1 MKQRLLFGCVL
12 MSVLMTSCSVKRE
25 SLSMSKP
32 PVAERRTHVDTYH
45 GLQLEDPY
53 HWLKDQSYPTI
64 DDEDVLDYLKAEN
77 AYFEEFAGLIEQK
90 VEDIYNELKGRLEKE
105 DASVPFRDG
114 DYVYQSRYVQ
124 DSQYRQHIRWLA
136 PHESTNPADSFV
148 VPDEGTQVMLDQN
161 ELADGLE
168 YFRLGAFAVS
178 PDYRLLAYSTDTNG
192 SERFTLVIKDLT
204 TGELLAERIENT
216 GGSVVWAN
224 DSKSFLYVMVNEQ
237 WRPNRVRHHVLGTDP
252 ADDPIVYEEADPG
265 FFVGISRTT
274 SRDYAVISTDD
285 HETSEVY
292 VLPLDDLKQEP
303 NLIVERREKH
313 YYSVDHGGD
322 DFFVLTN
329 DSHKNFRLA
338 KTPADSLEPDSWSS
352 VIEGSDS
359 RYITNFQTL
368 SNRLIVS
375 YREDGL
381 DQVAILEGDT
391 PLQPIEFEEAV
402 YSVGF
407 GSSSSGPNPTQIRI
421 FYSSLV
427 TPSTTFDYELATG
440 QRFERKV
447 QNIPSG
453 YDANFYTSERRMAP
467 SHDGVLVPVS
477 IVYRKD
483 TPLDGTAPLYL
494 RAYGAY
500 GSSSSPSFST
510 TIKSWLDRGFVYAI
524 AHIRGG
530 SEMGYHWYEDGKL
543 DKRMNTFHDFISVA
557 RYLIEEEFTAPK
569 RIAITGG
576 SAGGTLMG
584 VVVNE
589 APELWGAVVSHVPFV
604 DVLNTMLDETLP
616 LTPIEWPEWGNPI
629 IDQDAYEYILSYSPY
644 DQLAAKDYPPMLV
657 TAGLNDPRVTY
668 WEPAKYVAKLRHL
681 KTDDNLLFLKTEM
694 GAGHGGR
701 SGRYEFLRVL
711 AETIAFVLH
720 AMDIQDD

>member
-1 MKQRLLFGCVL
+1 MCVL
-12 MSVLMTSCSVKRE
+12 TTSCSVKKE
-25 SLSMSKP
+25 SLTMSKP
-32 PVAERRTHVDTYH
+32 PIADRRTHIETYH
-45 GLQLEDPY
+45 GIPLEDSY

-77 AYFEEFAGLIEQK
+77 AYFEEFAGLIEDR
-90 VEDIYNELKGRLEKE
+90 VDDIYDELKGRLEKE

-114 DYVYQSRYVQ
+114 DYVYQSRYIP
-124 DSQYRQHIRWLA
+124 DGQYRQHIRWLVD
-136 PHESTNPADSFV
+136 TDSKSSGDYFA
-148 VPDEGTQVMLDQN
+148 VPEEGTQVILDQN
-161 ELADGLE
+161 ELAAGLE
-168 YFRLGAFAVS
+168 YFRLGTFSVS
-178 PDYRLLAYSTDTNG
+178 PDDQLLAYSSDING
-192 SERFTLVIKDLT
+192 SERFTLVVKNLI
-204 TGELLAERIENT
+204 TGELLSDRIENT
-216 GGSVVWAN
+216 GGSVAWAS
-224 DSKSFLYVMVNEQ
+224 DSKSFLYVTVDEH
-237 WRPNRVRHHVLGTDP
+237 WRPNRVLHHVLGTEPTNDRV
-252 ADDPIVYEEADPG
+252 VYEESDPG
-265 FFVGISRTT
+265 FFVGVSRTT
-274 SRDYAVISTDD
+274 SREFAVISTDD

-292 VLPLDDLKQEP
+292 VLPLNDLTQDPK
-303 NLIVERREKH
+303 LIVKRRDKH
-313 YYSVDHGGD
+313 YYSVDHGGR
-322 DFFVLTN
+322 DFYVLTN
-329 DSHKNFRLA
+329 DTHKNFRLA
-338 KTPADSLEPDSWSS
+338 STGEEALAPENWTS
-352 VIEGSDS
+352 VIDGSDS
-359 RYITNFQTL
+359 RYITNFQAL
-368 SNRLIVS
+368 KDRLIVS

-381 DQVAILEGDT
+381 DQVAILESDAD
-391 PLQPIEFEEAV
+391 LQPLEFEEAV

-407 GSSSSGPNPTQIRI
+407 GSSSSGPNPSHIRI
-421 FYSSLV
+421 YFSSLV

-440 QRFERKV
+440 ERFVRKMQV
-447 QNIPSG
+447 IPSG
-453 YDANFYTSERRMAP
+453 YDASLYTSERRMAK

-483 TPLDGTAPLYL
+483 TALDGTAPLYL

-543 DKRMNTFHDFISVA
+543 DKRMNTFLDFIAVA
-557 RYLIEEEFTAPK
+557 HYLIEENFTTSK

-604 DVLNTMLDETLP
+604 DVLNTMLDESLP

-629 IDQDAYEYILSYSPY
+629 TDKEAYEYIKSYSPY
-644 DQLAAKDYPPMLV
+644 DQLAAKEYPPMLV

-681 KTDDNLLFLKTEM
+681 KTDDNFLFLKTEM

-701 SGRYEFLRVL
+701 SGRYEYLRVV
-711 AETIAFVLH
+711 AEAMAFVFH
-720 AMDIQDD
+720 AMDIPVD

>member
-1 MKQRLLFGCVL
+1 MKVTIFFGCVL
-12 MSVLMTSCSVKRE
+12 MCVLMTSCSVKKE
-25 SLSMSKP
+25 SLTMSEP
-32 PVAERRTHVDTYH
+32 PIADRRAHVETYH
-45 GLQLEDPY
+45 GMPLEDPY

-77 AYFEEFAGLIEQK
+77 AYFEEFAGLIEDR
-90 VEDIYNELKGRLEKE
+90 VDVIYNELKGRLEKE

-114 DYVYQSRYVQ
+114 DYVYQSRYIP
-124 DSQYRQHIRWLA
+124 DGQYRQHIRWSV
-136 PHESTNPADSFV
+136 ESDAKSSGDYFV
-148 VPDEGTQVMLDQN
+148 VPEEGSQVILDQN
-161 ELADGLE
+161 ELAEGLE
-168 YFRLGAFAVS
+168 YFRLGTFSVS
-178 PDYRLLAYSTDTNG
+178 PDDQLLAYSSDTNG
-192 SERFTLVIKDLT
+192 SERFTLVVKNLT
-204 TGELLAERIENT
+204 TGELLSDRIENT
-216 GGSVVWAN
+216 GGSVAWAS
-224 DSKSFLYVMVNEQ
+224 DSKSFLYVTVDEH
-237 WRPNRVRHHVLGTDP
+237 WRPNRVLHHVLGADP
-252 ADDPIVYEEADPG
+252 TNDRVVYEESDPG
-265 FFVGISRTT
+265 FFVGVSRTT
-274 SRDYAVISTDD
+274 SREYAVISTDD

-292 VLPLDDLKQEP
+292 LLPLNDLTQDPK
-303 NLIVERREKH
+303 LIVQRQDKH
-313 YYSVDHGGD
+313 YYSVDHGGQ
-322 DFFVLTN
+322 DFYVLTN
-329 DSHKNFRLA
+329 DTHKNFRLA
-338 KTPADSLEPDSWSS
+338 STAEEALAPENWKS
-352 VIEGSDS
+352 VMEGTDS
-359 RYITNFQTL
+359 RYITNFQAL
-368 SNRLIVS
+368 ADRLIVS

-381 DQVAILEGDT
+381 DQIAILESDAE
-391 PLQPIEFEEAV
+391 LQPLEFEEAV

-407 GSSSSGPNPTQIRI
+407 GSSSSGPNPSHIRI
-421 FYSSLV
+421 FFSSLV

-440 QRFERKV
+440 ERLERKV
-447 QNIPSG
+447 QVIPSG
-453 YDANFYTSERRMAP
+453 YDASLYTSERRMAK

-543 DKRMNTFHDFISVA
+543 DKRMNTFLDFISVA
-557 RYLIEEEFTAPK
+557 RYLVDEKFTAPK

-604 DVLNTMLDETLP
+604 DVLNTMLDESLP

-629 IDQDAYEYILSYSPY
+629 TDKLAYEYIKSYSPY

-668 WEPAKYVAKLRHL
+668 WEPAKYVAKLRHV

-701 SGRYEFLRVL
+701 SGRYEFLRVV
-711 AETIAFVLH
+711 AEAMAFVFH
-720 AMDIQDD
+720 AMDIPVD

>member
-1 MKQRLLFGCVL
+1 MCVL
-12 MSVLMTSCSVKRE
+12 MSSCSVKKE
-25 SLSMSKP
+25 SLNMSKAP
-32 PVAERRTHVDTYH
+32 IAERRAHVETYH
-45 GLQLEDPY
+45 GMQVTDPY

-77 AYFEEFAGLIEQK
+77 AYFDEFAGLLESK

-105 DASVPFRDG
+105 DASVPYLDG
-114 DYVYQSRYVQ
+114 KYVYQSRYVQ

-136 PHESTNPADSFV
+136 PSDTTNPDDVFV
-148 VPDEGTQVMLDQN
+148 IPEDGTQVILDQN
-161 ELADGLE
+161 ELAKGLD
-168 YFRLGAFAVS
+168 YFRLGAFSAS
-178 PDYRLLAYSTDTNG
+178 PDDRLLAYSSDTNG
-192 SERFTLVIKDLT
+192 SERFTLVVKDVT
-204 TGELLAERIENT
+204 SGELLPDRIENT
-216 GGSVVWAN
+216 GGSVVWAS
-224 DSKSFLYVMVNEQ
+224 DSQSFLYVSVDEH
-237 WRPNRVRHHVLGTDP
+237 WRPNQVRHHVLGTEST
-252 ADDPIVYEEADPG
+252 DDPIIYEESDPG
-265 FFVGISRTT
+265 FFVGVSRTT
-274 SRDYAVISTDD
+274 SRQYAVISTDD

-292 VLPLDDLKQEP
+292 VLPLDDLTQDP
-303 NLIVERREKH
+303 QLIVQRRDKH
-313 YYSVDHGGD
+313 HYTVDHGGH
-322 DFFVLTN
+322 DFYVLTN
-329 DSHKNFRLA
+329 DSHKNFRVA
-338 KTPADSLEPDSWSS
+338 STPEDSLAPEHWIP
-352 VIEGSDS
+352 VIEGTNS
-359 RYITNFQTL
+359 RYITNFQALET
-368 SNRLIVS
+368 RLIVS
-375 YREDGL
+375 YREEGL
-381 DQVAILEGDT
+381 DQVAILEGGAQ
-391 PLQPIEFEEAV
+391 LKPIEFEEAV

-407 GSSSSGPNPTQIRI
+407 GSSSAGPNPTHIRI
-421 FYSSLV
+421 FFSSLV
-427 TPSTTFDYELATG
+427 TPSTTFDYDLATG
-440 QRFERKV
+440 TRHVRKV

-453 YDANFYTSERRMAP
+453 YDASLYTSERRMAK

-483 TPLDGTAPLYL
+483 THLDGTAPLYL

-543 DKRMNTFHDFISVA
+543 DKRMNTFLDFIAVA
-557 RYLIEEEFTAPK
+557 RYLIDEQFTAPK

-589 APELWGAVVSHVPFV
+589 APDLWGAVVSHVPFV
-604 DVLNTMLDETLP
+604 DVLNTMLDESLP

-629 IDQDAYEYILSYSPY
+629 TDQDAFEYIRSYSPY
-644 DQLAAKDYPPMLV
+644 DQLVANDYPPMLV

-681 KTDDNLLFLKTEM
+681 KTDENLLFLKTEM

-701 SGRYEFLRVL
+701 SGRYEFLRVV
-711 AETIAFVLH
+711 AEAMAFVLH
-720 AMDIQDD
+720 AMDL

>member
-1 MKQRLLFGCVL
+1 
-12 MSVLMTSCSVKRE
+12 MSE
-25 SLSMSKP
+25 A
-32 PVAERRTHVDTYH
+32 PVAERRAHVETYH
-45 GLQLEDPY
+45 GMQLEDPY
-53 HWLKDQSYPTI
+53 HWLKDQSYPKI
-64 DDEDVLDYLKAEN
+64 DDEDVLEYLKEEN

-90 VEDIYNELKGRLEKE
+90 VDDIYDELKGRLEKE

-114 DYVYQSRYVQ
+114 DYVYQSRYVE

-136 PHESTNPADSFV
+136 PSDSTSPADQFT
-148 VPDEGTQVMLDQN
+148 VPEAGTEVILDQN
-161 ELADGLE
+161 ELAEGLE
-168 YFRLGAFAVS
+168 YFQLGTFSVS
-178 PDYRLLAYSTDTNG
+178 PDDRLLAYSSDTNG
-192 SERFTLVIKDLT
+192 SERFTLVVKDLT
-204 TGELLAERIENT
+204 TGELLSDRIENT
-216 GGSVVWAN
+216 GGSVVWAA
-224 DSKSFLYVMVNEQ
+224 DSKSFLYILVDEH
-237 WRPNRVRHHVLGTDP
+237 WRPNRVRHHVLGTDS
-252 ADDPIVYEEADPG
+252 ANDPIVYEESDPG

-274 SRDYAVISTDD
+274 SREYAVIGTDD

-292 VLPLDDLKQEP
+292 VLPLANLGAEP
-303 NLIVERREKH
+303 QMIVERRDKH
-313 YYSVDHGGD
+313 YYTIDHGGG
-322 DFFVLTN
+322 DFYIRTN
-329 DSHKNFRLA
+329 DTHKNFRLA
-338 KTPADSLEPDSWSS
+338 RTPPNALEPDNWSS

-359 RYITNFQTL
+359 RYITYFQALAT
-368 SNRLIVS
+368 RLIVS
-375 YREDGL
+375 YREEGL
-381 DQVAILEGDT
+381 DQISILEGDE

-407 GSSSSGPNPTQIRI
+407 GSSSAGPNPSQIRI

-427 TPSTTFDYELATG
+427 TPSTTFDYDLATG
-440 QRFERKV
+440 NRFTRKV
-447 QNIPSG
+447 QDIPSG
-453 YDANFYTSERRMAP
+453 YDAGLYTSERRMAS

-483 TPLDGTAPLYL
+483 TPLDGSAPLYL

-543 DKRMNTFHDFISVA
+543 DKRMNTFLDFVSVA
-557 RYLIEEEFTAPK
+557 RYLIDEKFTSPK

-604 DVLNTMLDETLP
+604 DVLNTMLDDSLP

-629 IDQDAYEYILSYSPY
+629 TDQNAYEYILSYSPY
-644 DQLAAKDYPPMLV
+644 DQLEAKHYPPMLV

-701 SGRYEFLRVL
+701 SGRYEYLRVI
-711 AETIAFVLH
+711 AEAMAFVLH
-720 AMDIQDD
+720 AMEIKED

>member
-1 MKQRLLFGCVL
+1 MKVKIFFGCVV
-12 MSVLMTSCSVKRE
+12 MCVLMTSCSVKKE
-25 SLSMSKP
+25 SLTMSKP
-32 PVAERRTHVDTYH
+32 PIADRRAHVETYH
-45 GLQLEDPY
+45 GMPLEDPY

-77 AYFEEFAGLIEQK
+77 AYFEEFAGLIDDRLD
-90 VEDIYNELKGRLEKE
+90 DIYDELKGRLEKE

-114 DYVYQSRYVQ
+114 DYVYQSRYIP
-124 DSQYRQHIRWLA
+124 DGQYRQHIRWLVDTD
-136 PHESTNPADSFV
+136 SKNSADYFA
-148 VPDEGTQVMLDQN
+148 VPEEGTQVILDQN
-161 ELADGLE
+161 ELAEGLE
-168 YFRLGAFAVS
+168 YFRLGTFSVS
-178 PDYRLLAYSTDTNG
+178 PDDQLLAYSSDING
-192 SERFTLVIKDLT
+192 SERFTLVVKNLT
-204 TGELLAERIENT
+204 TGELLSDRIENT
-216 GGSVVWAN
+216 GGSVAWAS
-224 DSKSFLYVMVNEQ
+224 DSKSFLYVTVDEH
-237 WRPNRVRHHVLGTDP
+237 WRPNRVLHHVLGADP
-252 ADDPIVYEEADPG
+252 TNDRVVYEESDPG
-265 FFVGISRTT
+265 FFVGVSRTT
-274 SRDYAVISTDD
+274 SREFAVISTDD

-292 VLPLDDLKQEP
+292 VLPLNDLTQEP
-303 NLIVERREKH
+303 KLIVKRQDKH
-313 YYSVDHGGD
+313 HYSVDHGGQ
-322 DFFVLTN
+322 DFYVLTN
-329 DSHKNFRLA
+329 DTHKNFRLA
-338 KTPADSLEPDSWSS
+338 STAEEALAPENWTS
-352 VIEGSDS
+352 VIEGTDS
-359 RYITNFQTL
+359 RYITNFQALTD
-368 SNRLIVS
+368 RLIVS

-381 DQVAILEGDT
+381 DQVAILESDAK
-391 PLQPIEFEEAV
+391 LQPLEFEEAV

-407 GSSSSGPNPTQIRI
+407 GSSSSGPNPSHIRI
-421 FYSSLV
+421 YFSSLV

-440 QRFERKV
+440 ERFERKV
-447 QNIPSG
+447 QVIPSG
-453 YDANFYTSERRMAP
+453 YDASLYTSERRMAK

-477 IVYRKD
+477 IVYRKG

-500 GSSSSPSFST
+500 GSSSSPNFST

-530 SEMGYHWYEDGKL
+530 SEMGYYWYEDGKL
-543 DKRMNTFHDFISVA
+543 DKRMNTFLDFIAVA
-557 RYLIEEEFTAPK
+557 RYLIEENFTAPK

-604 DVLNTMLDETLP
+604 DVLNTMLDESLP

-629 IDQDAYEYILSYSPY
+629 TDKLAYEYIKSYSPY
-644 DQLAAKDYPPMLV
+644 DQLAAKEYPPMLV

-701 SGRYEFLRVL
+701 SGRYEYLRVV
-711 AETIAFVLH
+711 AEAMAFVFH
-720 AMDIQDD
+720 AMEISAD